1 MRGLDF
7 IALIPGSSLPIEFSD
22 AVVAET
28 MGFGSTWRES
38 RKSMFPF
45 SLWFKEGIQVGNM
58 IWVFDAVAGM
68 YDLLNSQGFRTPYN
82 CRTLFQEIRISCLM
96 SL

>member
-1 MRGLDF
+1 MGSPKVSLLTLMT
-7 IALIPGSSLPIEFSD
+7 LIPGSSLPIEFSD

-38 RKSMFPF
+38 RKSMLF

-58 IWVFDAVAGM
+58 FWAFDAVDGM
-68 YDLLNSQGFRTPYN
+68 
-82 CRTLFQEIRISCLM
+82 
-96 SL
+96 